1 MILSQILCFWKRRC
15 GSSYEALS
23 RNKARIDLAFL
34 VHMVLAAKA
43 PLLYA
48 TARYAREGL
57 GTLGNAWE
65 RQLLSWHVLKIK
77 RGHTDGT
84 ENTDKRKL
92 VGSTSSRPISLR
104 MPWERRTSVRHI
116 FWERLLLSWQVL
128 KSKPGHTDGTE
139 NTDKRKLVGPTSSRP
154 ISLRMPWER
163 RTSVRHVFWERQL
176 LSWHALE
183 KKDSRA
189 YRETSWASEVCPL
202 VTPR

>member
-1 MILSQILCFWKRRC
+1 MARDDVKETSIDPPDPAVTIRLAVKAADYYMILSQILCFWKRRC

-43 PLLYA
+43 PLLFA

-92 VGSTSSRPISLR
+92 VGSTS
-104 MPWERRTSVRHI
+104 
-116 FWERLLLSWQVL
+116 
-128 KSKPGHTDGTE
+128 
-139 NTDKRKLVGPTSSRP
+139 
-154 ISLRMPWER
+154 
-163 RTSVRHVFWERQL
+163 
-176 LSWHALE
+176 
-183 KKDSRA
+183 
-189 YRETSWASEVCPL
+189 
-202 VTPR
+202 